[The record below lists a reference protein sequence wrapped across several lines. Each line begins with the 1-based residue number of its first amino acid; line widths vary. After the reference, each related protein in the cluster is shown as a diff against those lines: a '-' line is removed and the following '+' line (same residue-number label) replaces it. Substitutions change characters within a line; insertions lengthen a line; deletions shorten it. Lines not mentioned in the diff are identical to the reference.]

1 MIKYEKIML
10 KKTHSWEIQ
19 NANSPSYESFVEKP
33 NQYDVWIYVI
43 CLSVY
48 LLPIESEYGAGLH
61 SYGHWQT
68 SNVEQQ
74 GQKPG
79 ELVEQ
84 F

>member
-1 MIKYEKIML
+1 ML

-19 NANSPSYESFVEKP
+19 NANGPSYESFVEKQ

-48 LLPIESEYGAGLH
+48 LSIESEYGAGLH
-61 SYGHWQT
+61 SYGDWQM
-68 SNVEQQ
+68 SNVDQQ
-74 GQKPG
+74 GQKPR
-79 ELVEQ
+79 ELVLQ